1 MILYRQK
8 EERTTPNQLT
18 NKGEKTM
25 KNYKDYTNEALNEEL
40 DRLNNRIWSL
50 EMADRLWG
58 SEKAEYEALRR
69 ERNNIYAEINARG

>member
-1 MILYRQK
+1 
-8 EERTTPNQLT
+8 
-18 NKGEKTM
+18 M